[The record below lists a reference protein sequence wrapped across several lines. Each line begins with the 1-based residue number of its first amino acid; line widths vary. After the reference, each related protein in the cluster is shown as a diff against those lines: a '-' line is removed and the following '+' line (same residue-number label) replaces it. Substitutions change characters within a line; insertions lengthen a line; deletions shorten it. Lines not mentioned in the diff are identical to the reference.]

1 MKLNINKEKFVEG
14 LQKSASIIP
23 AKSGT
28 AFLRSVWLKAQEGAI
43 SVMSTDANVEFTGSY
58 EADVEESGFVG
69 VQGKLFVD
77 FVRTLLPGKI
87 TLSLDKAHGSQGSR
101 LPLDGEAD
109 EASVLLVKQGRAR
122 CELPVSTADWFQN
135 FSEYPEEGAVIWS
148 GDFLQ
153 DLLDKISFCIDEESG
168 MDAITCLFIKPVEN
182 GRIDVC
188 GLNGHQFAMKSFIHD
203 ELFARLPEQGLLVQK
218 QYLQNIRKWLGQ
230 DEIEVNFT
238 EKRFFLRT
246 QGGNEIISVPRAT
259 YDFPD
264 YTAFLSR
271 LEDDA
276 TKLCFNRKEAIA
288 VLSRILLFNTD
299 AEPCTYFDLSEN
311 ECLLYVQGKDV
322 GSVSDSFSVE
332 YDGSVKRIAFPTKKL
347 IEVLEHFV
355 SDRIEMT
362 ITSEE
367 GPCGIHGQDDPF
379 YTVIIMPMKI
389 MDQFYSSEETA

>member
-1 MKLNINKEKFVEG
+1 MKLKINKEEFVEG

-43 SVMSTDANVEFTGSY
+43 SVMSTDANVEFTGTY
-58 EADVEESGFVG
+58 AAEVEESGFVG

-77 FVRTLLPGKI
+77 FVRTLLPGGI
-87 TLSLDKAHGSQGSR
+87 TLSLEKARGSR
-101 LPLDGEAD
+101 GAQLPLEGEAD
-109 EASVLLVKQGRAR
+109 DASVLLVRQGRVR
-122 CELPVSTADWFQN
+122 CELPVSTADWFQK

-153 DLLDKISFCIDEESG
+153 DLLDKISFCIDEDNG
-168 MDAITCLFIKPVEN
+168 MDAITCLYFKPVGN

-238 EKRFFLRT
+238 DKRFFLRT
-246 QGGNEIISVPRAT
+246 QGGRETISVPRAF

-271 LEDDA
+271 LEDGA
-276 TKLCFNRKEAIA
+276 AKLRFDRKAAIA

-299 AEPCTYFDLSEN
+299 AEPCTYFELSEN
-311 ECLLYVQGKDV
+311 ECLLSVQGKDV
-322 GSVSDSFSVE
+322 GSVSDSFAVE
-332 YDGSVKRIAFPTKKL
+332 YDGTLTRIAFPTKKL

-367 GPCGIHGQDDPF
+367 GPCGIHGKDDPF

-389 MDQFYSSEETA
+389 MDQFYSSEENA